1 MADVNTMNLFG
12 QMINDVVHDFSRPA
26 SAWQLGVLL
35 FCLGLAWILSKRL
48 IHLLSKR
55 PTERS
60 LTVSYAANSLKKV
73 AFPLMTWLF
82 VWIAKWILSGYMK
95 PYVLNLALAPL
106 FGVSLLYFGFFMVRR
121 VLGVS
126 ASAIGMI
133 KIIEKILTTLVWLVV
148 LLYVLG
154 ALDDVTLW
162 MDKIVFT
169 IGSKQKIS
177 LLTLLNGIAWV
188 FLTIVVALF
197 VSSILSERIMRS
209 TALEAN
215 LKELSARL
223 IRVSFVTLAL
233 IVSLSSVG
241 IDLTALSLFGG
252 ALGVALGFGLQKV
265 ASNYVSGFIILLE
278 RSLRLGDF
286 ISVDKYTGTVTQI
299 RTRYTVL
306 HAPDDTEI
314 LVPNE
319 LMMANMVRN
328 FSHSHNLVRLAVQVQ
343 ASYQAEPEKVLGI
356 INEAV
361 KGVPRVLT
369 DPAPAAVLVSFADS
383 GILYELGFWIND
395 PERGRLGVQSDV
407 NLAIWRAF
415 QEHGIAIPYPQR
427 ELRVLSSNSFVGSR
441 ENAIN

>member
-1 MADVNTMNLFG
+1 MADLNIMNLFG
-12 QMINDVVHDFSRPA
+12 EMINDVIHDFSRPA

-35 FCLGLAWILSKRL
+35 LCFGLAWVFSKRL
-48 IHLLSKR
+48 LHLLSQR
-55 PTERS
+55 PIERS

-82 VWIAKWILSGYMK
+82 VWVAKLILSAYMK

-126 ASAIGMI
+126 AGAIGMI
-133 KIIEKILTTLVWLVV
+133 KIVEKILTTLVWLAV
-148 LLYVLG
+148 LLYILG
-154 ALDDVTLW
+154 TLDEVALW
-162 MDKIVFT
+162 MDQIVFT
-169 IGSKQKIS
+169 VGAKQKIS

-197 VSSILSERIMRS
+197 VSSMLSERINRS
-209 TALEAN
+209 SSLEAN

-223 IRVSFVTLAL
+223 IRVVFVTLAL

-241 IDLTALSLFGG
+241 IDLTALSVFGG

-319 LMMANMVRN
+319 LMIANMVRN

-343 ASYQAEPEKVLGI
+343 ASYQAEPEKVLEI
-356 INEAV
+356 MNEAI

-369 DPAPAAVLVSFADS
+369 DPAPGALLVSFQDS
-383 GILYELGFWIND
+383 GILYELGFWIDD
-395 PERGRLGVQSDV
+395 PEQGRLGVQSNV

-415 QEHGIAIPYPQR
+415 QQHGIAIPYPQR
-427 ELRVLSSNSFVGSR
+427 ELRVLSSNGVLER
-441 ENAIN
+441 HDHALN